1 MAQLNFDASQVSP
14 DTGTPDA
21 VPAGLYS
28 VLIDESEMKPT
39 KDGNGAYL
47 QLRLNIIDGEYA
59 GRKIFD
65 RLNIQ
70 NQNQVAQDIA
80 FKRLS
85 AIAHSVGVLH
95 VQDSQQLHNIPL
107 KVKVKV
113 RAASGDYDASNEVKS
128 YHNINHTEGP
138 ADVNASSNVPQG
150 FAPQQPAQGNPW
162 ANAAPQGQQPQGQAA
177 WQQPQQQF
185 AQPQQQP
192 QQAYQQPAPQQQP
205 QNAPQ
210 QPWAAPQQ
218 AQQPWANAMPQQPQ
232 NAPQNVAQGQQ
243 PQGQA
248 PDPYAQQ
255 AAQAQSAVPPW
266 AQ

>member
-1 MAQLNFDASQVSP
+1 MAQLNFGASQVAP

-28 VLIDESEMKPT
+28 VLIDESEVKPT

-80 FKRLS
+80 YKRLS

-107 KVKVKV
+107 KVKV
-113 RAASGDYDASNEVKS
+113 
-128 YHNINHTEGP
+128 
-138 ADVNASSNVPQG
+138 
-150 FAPQQPAQGNPW
+150 
-162 ANAAPQGQQPQGQAA
+162 
-177 WQQPQQQF
+177 
-185 AQPQQQP
+185 
-192 QQAYQQPAPQQQP
+192 
-205 QNAPQ
+205 
-210 QPWAAPQQ
+210 
-218 AQQPWANAMPQQPQ
+218 
-232 NAPQNVAQGQQ
+232 
-243 PQGQA
+243 
-248 PDPYAQQ
+248 
-255 AAQAQSAVPPW
+255 AVS
-266 AQ
+266 